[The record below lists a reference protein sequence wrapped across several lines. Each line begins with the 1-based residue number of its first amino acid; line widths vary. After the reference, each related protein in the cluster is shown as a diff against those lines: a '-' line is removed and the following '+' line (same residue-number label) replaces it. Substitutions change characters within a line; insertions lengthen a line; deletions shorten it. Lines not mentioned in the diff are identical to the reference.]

1 MSSNLNT
8 LRLSRLPGVSGY
20 PAPRKR
26 TAMDL
31 LRQLVDIFVHLD
43 KHLAEVT
50 REYGAFTNLLLF
62 AIVFCETGLV
72 VTPFLPGDSLLF
84 TAGALASLGSL
95 SLWVLLLAL
104 SAAAILGDTANYW
117 IGKKIGPR
125 AFDGSIRFLK
135 QEHLR
140 KTEAFY
146 EKHGRKTII
155 LARFVP
161 IVRTFAPFVAGVG
174 SMSYGVFLSYN
185 VIGGVAWVA
194 LCVLSGYWFGN
205 IPAVKRNFSLVIIVI
220 IAISMIPLAWEAWKA
235 RRNRKEAPA
244 PGGAA

>member
-1 MSSNLNT
+1 
-8 LRLSRLPGVSGY
+8 
-20 PAPRKR
+20 
-26 TAMDL
+26 MDL
-31 LRQLVDIFVHLD
+31 LKQLIDVFLHID

-50 REYGAFTNLLLF
+50 RDYGAWTNAILF

-84 TAGALASLGSL
+84 TAGALASLGTL
-95 SLWVLLLAL
+95 NVWVLFLLL
-104 SAAAILGDTANYW
+104 SVAAILGDTVNYW

-125 AFDGSIRFLK
+125 AFDGTVKFLK

-146 EKHGRKTII
+146 EKHGKKTII

-174 SMSYGVFLSYN
+174 SMTYGTFIAYN

-194 LCVLSGYWFGN
+194 ICVFAGYFFGN
-205 IPAVKRNFSLVIIVI
+205 IPIVKKNFSLVVLAIIG
-220 IAISMIPLAWEAWKA
+220 ISVLPLAWEWWKA
-235 RRNRKEAPA
+235 RKAR
-244 PGGAA
+244 GGAAA

>member
-1 MSSNLNT
+1 
-8 LRLSRLPGVSGY
+8 
-20 PAPRKR
+20 
-26 TAMDL
+26 MDL
-31 LRQLVDIFVHLD
+31 LKQFVDIFLHLD
-43 KHLAEVT
+43 RHLAEVT
-50 REYGAFTNLLLF
+50 RDFGTFTNVILF

-95 SLWVLLLAL
+95 NVWVLFLLL

-125 AFDGSIRFLK
+125 AFDGTLRFLK

-146 EKHGRKTII
+146 EKHGKKTII

-174 SMSYGVFLSYN
+174 SMTYGTFIAYN
-185 VIGGVAWVA
+185 VVGGVAWVA
-194 LCVLSGYWFGN
+194 ICVFSGYFFGN
-205 IPAVKRNFSLVIIVI
+205 IPIVKKNFSLVVLAIIG
-220 IAISMIPLAWEAWKA
+220 ISTLPLLWEWWRTRRAA
-235 RRNRKEAPA
+235 R
-244 PGGAA
+244 GARA